1 MPVESRWLVPGKI
14 IHTDLV
20 GDLTIDDI
28 RAGSKGVIAL
38 LDESD
43 HRMVHIIGNES
54 RMGSMPKS
62 LNLFTEAVEFMRHPR
77 LGWFLMYPSTN
88 HFAKFMGTM
97 ISSITRVNHQQF
109 GTLKECLEMLARI
122 DPTLPPVEEMLDT
135 LPF

>member
-62 LNLFTEAVEFMRHPR
+62 LNLGKR
-77 LGWFLMYPSTN
+77 W
-88 HFAKFMGTM
+88 
-97 ISSITRVNHQQF
+97 
-109 GTLKECLEMLARI
+109 LELSAGIMKQKAI
-122 DPTLPPVEEMLDT
+122 KSG
-135 LPF
+135 